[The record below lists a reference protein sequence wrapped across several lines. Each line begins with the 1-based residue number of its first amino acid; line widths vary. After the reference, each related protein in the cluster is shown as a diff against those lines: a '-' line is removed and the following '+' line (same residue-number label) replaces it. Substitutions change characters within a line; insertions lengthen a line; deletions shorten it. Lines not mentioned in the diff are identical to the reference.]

1 MARRP
6 IIGLTSDVRVEK
18 RTLGFVFDSYWK
30 SVARAGGLPLA
41 IPPLSEAELVPQ
53 ILATVDGVVIVGGND
68 LDPRLY
74 GEAPLATNV
83 HVPAERQRFD
93 LALGKTLLASDH
105 PVLGIC
111 YGCQLLAVV
120 SGGALWQHVPT
131 QVSGAVRHAGTYPD
145 LPRHEIT
152 LRAGSRLRE
161 LLGAERVEVN
171 SAHHQA
177 PKRLGD
183 GLVVTATAADG
194 VIEGFEAPGDRFLVG
209 VEWHPDLMPD
219 RPEQRRLFEAVVEE
233 AARRVRV

>member
-1 MARRP
+1 MAEFLQQLVNGIAWGSIYALIALGYTMVYGVLRL
-6 IIGLTSDVRVEK
+6 INFAHGDVYMVGAYAGLFCAGWLRAGTEP
-18 RTLGFVFDSYWK
+18 TLGK
-30 SVARAGGLPLA
+30 
-41 IPPLSEAELVPQ
+41 
-53 ILATVDGVVIVGGND
+53 
-68 LDPRLY
+68 
-74 GEAPLATNV
+74 
-83 HVPAERQRFD
+83 
-93 LALGKTLLASDH
+93 ALLGSDH
-105 PVLGIC
+105 PVLAIC

-131 QVSGAVRHAGTYPD
+131 QVRGAVRHAGTYPD

-152 LRAGSRLRE
+152 VRAGSRLRG

-171 SAHHQA
+171 NAHHQA

-219 RPEQRRLFEAVVEE
+219 RPEQRRLFETVVEE